1 MGSESA
7 PVLGMGLAARSRAMT
22 RGANGTNP
30 WVILGLVMVG
40 TFMTT
45 LDTSIV
51 NISLPTIARAFG
63 TPLNGAIE
71 WVLIIYL
78 VVIAALLLTFGR
90 LSDAIGR
97 KPVWVAGLLGF
108 SLGSALCGF
117 GPNLAWL
124 IVARGFQGIGG
135 ALIFAPSV
143 ALITD
148 TFHPEQR
155 GRAIGL
161 NAVAVS
167 FGVAAGPSLGG
178 IITEHLSWRWIFFI
192 NVPIGI

>member
-1 MGSESA
+1 MGSDSA
-7 PVLGMGLAARSRAMT
+7 PVLGMGLAARSGAMT

-90 LSDAIGR
+90 LSDAIG
-97 KPVWVAGLLGF
+97 
-108 SLGSALCGF
+108 
-117 GPNLAWL
+117 
-124 IVARGFQGIGG
+124 
-135 ALIFAPSV
+135 
-143 ALITD
+143 
-148 TFHPEQR
+148 
-155 GRAIGL
+155 L

-192 NVPIGI
+192 NVPIGLVGALAAARLLPQAKGRPQSFDVAGAVLLGIGLGLLT